1 MATVIALACASLTY
15 TSCTKDYSGEIAE
28 ANKKIDNLQIKH
40 DSDVAKLESEI
51 SALKSSLSS
60 LEAADKTLDGKVA
73 SNASDIATLKSKVAA
88 LETAVKGLEEKDAE
102 LKAAIEKQA
111 ADVKAEVLAKIDAMQ
126 AQIDEL
132 KAKADATDAKL
143 ADVLKEAQAKVDE
156 ASSALANELR
166 SIVFVPQ
173 LYFDG
178 VEAAEY
184 LYATLLDNN
193 LMKNTDA
200 AAAGT
205 TTMTAA
211 YAAKNA
217 TYSIAKGKAVVSWAL
232 NQTKKPTGYQNNDP
246 YTVGAIHEAEYNIN
260 PSSFDVTKAD
270 WTLKGEDWAWEDIDP
285 TTPNPFHPIG
295 TGATAHKMWEPV
307 AGEVTSKDGVA
318 SVAYTVNNAQSLMKH
333 GLSVMQLKATVKE
346 SGKVIASDY
355 EALVAANEQPSHLA
369 FSKESKAT
377 TTVADAYY
385 TPAANVRLY
394 DGKSTMTVGASTQSV
409 ATWARPAV
417 DAIKNNPSVQVV
429 YNAGS
434 VDLKE
439 IIRIHM
445 DKLDTPEDNSLAAV
459 IKADYK
465 EYTLAEFK
473 AAYGEDYEFKFGE
486 VAYTLGGNTT
496 SEDAYIA
503 LTEDGIVTPQYVVSN
518 GSKYESVDCP
528 VGTLEGISSV
538 GRFPVVYV
546 TLVKGE
552 NVILAGWFKM
562 EIVKEKKEPVKQ
574 EVVIPAFAK
583 LPYVCVGAGATYDY
597 ASLVAGKTTW
607 YQFSHLILEAV
618 GMDYDQ
624 FAYNYKLVQT
634 TTSTTSRFAQ
644 IFFEENVDS
653 LVNHAAYPGTSTICT
668 NGVTDHNLGEVKYSV
683 DNTGSGTN
691 DVFEWSLNK
700 LEAGKTYT
708 AYILY
713 VNKTG
718 ANTTVTATKADLAGA
733 SDLVWVKLEVPVAPK
748 PEFTYGQKIA
758 NEWYADID
766 SETMNTIRVN
776 VNVPNATTDPVDL
789 KRDINHALVGSKA
802 TMVLTPDSDPVYTAL
817 LAKTTGTPNKTAL
830 DAAVEYTFSPEQPII
845 NGVQLVANTYA
856 ATNAGKE
863 LYTVHMV
870 PGLTPGSMVVD
881 MVAATPTVPA
891 HPAYDATCK
900 IAQITTTPA
909 TTTTP
914 QVDVLEYLK
923 TNDIAKTL
931 LNLWSY
937 KETDQAKMLYANI
950 DVKLSYGKCKI
961 AAGSDHFH
969 VRFVRPLDINFAA
982 QDVAEE
988 SAVAGFNVRLIN
1000 FIDKVVD
1007 WNNQTVV
1014 KHTAEKGTYGI
1025 TTGANAWSAATW
1037 EENKIAGVNMY
1048 QYYQINQIEVDLA
1061 NAMVDNWD
1069 ASDLTKKAKLSAVKP
1084 NAKLSLGTITG
1095 TKAAGY
1101 TFTAMTTPAPISIAS
1116 LSSLYTAEVPPANET
1131 AYALNY
1137 KNDNGV
1143 VETFNL
1149 FVPVKVTYSWGTIN
1163 DVLEIRVK
1171 PTSGTSGN

>member
-1 MATVIALACASLTY
+1 MKRVFRMATVIALACASLTY

-173 LYFDG
+173 MYYDG

-184 LYATLLDNN
+184 LYATLLDNS
-193 LMKNTDA
+193 LLKNTDA

-217 TYSIAKGKAVVSWAL
+217 TYSIAKGKSVVSWAL
-232 NQTKKPTGYQNNDP
+232 NQTKNKVTGLFANNAP

-260 PSSFDVTKAD
+260 PSSFDVTKAEWALEGKD
-270 WTLKGEDWAWEDIDP
+270 YAWEDIDP
-285 TTPNPFHPIG
+285 TTPNPFHAIG

-394 DGKSTMTVGASTQSV
+394 DGKSTMTVGATTQSV

-445 DKLDTPEDNSLAAV
+445 DKLDTPENNSLAAV

-552 NVILAGWFKM
+552 SVVLAGWFKM

-634 TTSTTSRFAQ
+634 TTSTTVREAQ

-653 LVNHAAYPGTSTICT
+653 TVNHASPTFICT
-668 NGVTDHNLGEVKYSV
+668 NGVTDHNLGVVKYTV

-700 LEAGKTYT
+700 LQAGRTYT

-718 ANTTVTATKADLAGA
+718 DNTTVTATTADLAGA

-748 PEFTYGQKIA
+748 AEFTFGQKIA
-758 NEWYADID
+758 SEWYADID
-766 SETMNTIRVN
+766 SEEMNTFRVN
-776 VNVPNATTDPVDL
+776 VNVPNATTDPTDL

-802 TMVLTPDSDPVYTAL
+802 TMVLTADSDPVYSAL
-817 LAKTTGTPNKTAL
+817 LQKNTGTPSKTAL
-830 DAAVEYTFSPEQPII
+830 NASVEYTFANSQPAI
-845 NGVQLVANTYA
+845 NGVQLYTNTYA
-856 ATNAGKE
+856 AVTYNGNTYPKGTMLYVAQWIPAAG
-863 LYTVHMV
+863 
-870 PGLTPGSMVVD
+870 G
-881 MVAATPTVPA
+881 VPA
-891 HPAYDATCK
+891 HYDMTTAT
-900 IAQITTTPA
+900 ATTPA
-909 TTTTP
+909 YPVFYATNAIATITNTP
-914 QVDVLEYLK
+914 AAAPALQTDILEYVK
-923 TNDIAKTL
+923 EDTAKQL

-937 KETDQAKMLYANI
+937 TETDQAKMLYANI
-950 DVKLSYGKCKI
+950 DVALSYGKCNIK
-961 AAGSDHFH
+961 AGTDHFH
-969 VRFVRPLDINFAA
+969 ARFVRPLDVNFAA
-982 QDVAEE
+982 QKTSEE
-988 SAVAGFNVRLIN
+988 SAVAGCNIDLIK
-1000 FIDKVVD
+1000 FLAEVVD
-1007 WNNQTVV
+1007 WNHQTVV
-1014 KHTAEKGTYGI
+1014 KHQPFVPAVPGV
-1025 TTGANAWSAATW
+1025 SAAVPEDWT
-1037 EENKIAGVNMY
+1037 ENTIAGVNMY
-1048 QYYQINQIEVDLA
+1048 QYYGFTKLVVDLP
-1061 NAMVDNWD
+1061 NTMVDGWD
-1069 ASDLTKKAKLSAVKP
+1069 ASDLTKKGKLTSVKPAAKLTLNDKSV
-1084 NAKLSLGTITG
+1084 
-1095 TKAAGY
+1095 
-1101 TFTAMTTPAPISIAS
+1101 TPATQVAT
-1116 LSSLYTAEVPPANET
+1116 LSSPAYSVNIST
-1131 AYALNY
+1131 LATLKNYVLNY
-1137 KNDNGV
+1137 KNDNV
-1143 VETFNL
+1143 ISKTFNL
-1149 FVPVKVTYSWGTIN
+1149 FVPVKVEYSWGTIEGT
-1163 DVLEIRVK
+1163 LEVIVS
-1171 PTSGTSGN
+1171 PTSATSGN